1 MDRENDIMDGKTC
14 VVTGATSGIGRVSA
28 RALAE
33 KGATLVVV
41 GRNEEKCRH
50 TVREIREATGNKDV
64 EYLLADL
71 SIQQQVR
78 QLAEQIRVRYDSLD
92 VLVNN
97 AGAIF
102 TSRQETDDGLEKTFA
117 LNHLSYFYLSNLLID
132 KLKECAPS
140 RIVNVASGA
149 HRGHQIDFDDL
160 ARQQGYRSQQVYGE
174 SKLAN
179 ILFTYELARRLEGSG
194 VTVNALHP
202 GFVASNFGTNNGP
215 LVTWF
220 MKFLHLFGRSPE
232 EGAETVIYLAS
243 SPEVEAVSG
252 KYYMDKEPVKSSPES
267 YDRESALKLWEIS
280 MEITGLE
287 VTV

>member
-14 VVTGATSGIGRVSA
+14 VVTGATSGIGRVTA